1 MFCAYWH
8 QATPPAHPCSLSY
21 LEPADIDACLLYAS
35 PCALRTKNWPRLRL
49 KILVDMNLSP
59 GGCRFLELAGWQAG
73 HWRDIGSPT
82 AEDANLLAWARR
94 QGFVLLSQ
102 DLRFRG
108 TLFSDPR
115 RALPSV
121 VLLRLRNELD
131 PSQQLRICTLL
142 KGATPRFGVGRAPG
156 D

>member
-1 MFCAYWH
+1 M
-8 QATPPAHPCSLSY
+8 
-21 LEPADIDACLLYAS
+21 
-35 PCALRTKNWPRLRL
+35 

-59 GGCRFLELAGWQAG
+59 EWLSVLELAGWQAG

-102 DLRFRG
+102 DLDFAEL
-108 TLFSDPR
+108 LFQTQAGS
-115 RALPSV
+115 PSV

-142 KGATPRFGVGRAPG
+142 KGATPALESGALLVIDERRARLRRLPIG
-156 D
+156 ETR